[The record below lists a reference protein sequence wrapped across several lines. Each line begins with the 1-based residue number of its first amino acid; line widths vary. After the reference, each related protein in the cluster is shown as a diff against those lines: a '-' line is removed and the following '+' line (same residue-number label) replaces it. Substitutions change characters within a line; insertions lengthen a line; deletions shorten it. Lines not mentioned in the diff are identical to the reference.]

1 MNEKYIA
8 AKERIAA
15 KRAGQRGR
23 PNAPANACRRGSAR
37 SIIFPC

>member
-15 KRAGQRGR
+15 KRAGQPR
-23 PNAPANACRRGSAR
+23 PAERSANACRRGSAR